1 MKKSILFILLL
12 SFLYQ
17 STSSI
22 WIITSFYINQD
33 YIAKNICINRFDT
46 IPVCNGKC
54 FLEKELSAD
63 AEKEQQIPNI
73 KNKEVHPLFLQVI
86 NYKPVT
92 AYIQGFTQIDYPEY
106 TSNFIFSK
114 LVFSVFQPPEFV

>member
-33 YIAKNICINRFDT
+33 YIAKNICVNRFDA

-54 FLEKELSAD
+54 FLEKELSTD

-73 KNKEVHPLFLQVI
+73 KNKEVHPLFLQVV

-92 AYIQGFTQIDYPEY
+92 AYIQTFTQIDYPEY
-106 TSNFIFSK
+106 TSNFILSK

>member
-1 MKKSILFILLL
+1 MRKSILFILLL
-12 SFLYQ
+12 SFIYQ

-33 YIAKNICINRFDT
+33 YIAKNICINRFDA

-54 FLEKELSAD
+54 FLEKKLSTD

-73 KNKEVHPLFLQVI
+73 KNKEVHPLFLQVV

-92 AYIQGFTQIDYPEY
+92 AYQTFTQVDYPEY
-106 TSNFIFSK
+106 TSNFILSK
-114 LVFSVFQPPEFV
+114 LVFSVFHPPEIV

>member
-33 YIAKNICINRFDT
+33 YIAKNICINRFDA

-73 KNKEVHPLFLQVI
+73 KNKEVHPLFFQVI

-92 AYIQGFTQIDYPEY
+92 AYNQAFTQIDYPEY
-106 TSNFIFSK
+106 IPNFILSK
-114 LVFSVFQPPEFV
+114 LVFPVFRPPEFV